1 MRQAARRTLPSG
13 LVGAALIGVCA
24 LVLPEPLSAAA
35 GSSREQPGASSPWRK
50 SPLHSSGDA
59 SRLTALL
66 PGRICPI
73 FSLVAPCQAGASP
86 LSVQRGVSPR
96 AASTPTPVPAAHRAL
111 LDRYCVT
118 CHNDRLRT
126 GGLSFEADSFHHVSR
141 DTEAWEKV
149 IRKLRSATMPPA
161 GRPRPEPARYTSF
174 AAWLEATVDAAAAED
189 PWPGRPT
196 ARRLNR
202 TEYTNAIRDLLGLE
216 IDGRALLPAD
226 DRAYGF
232 DNNAD
237 MLPMSTALLERYLS
251 AAAGISRLAVGD
263 PALPASVTTYN
274 VSRLR
279 LQAGRAGPDLPF
291 GSRGGA
297 VVRHYF
303 PLDAEYVVTARL
315 RRRRFREPQQL
326 DLRLDGE
333 RLELFQLGG
342 PRRPPSADPPSRAP
356 DEPLAVRL
364 RVTAGSHRVA
374 ATFVGR
380 MVAPE
385 GVRPAYFPVG
395 SISFGG
401 VRGAEARV
409 EAIDVAGPYDPTG
422 AGDTAS
428 RRRIFVC
435 RPADEARG
443 PEAEACAREI
453 LSALATR
460 AYRRPVAE
468 RELDTLLRFYREGR
482 EEGGA
487 FDAGI
492 QLAIE
497 RILLDASFL
506 VRVERDPVDAP
517 AGAAYRL
524 GDLEIASRL
533 SFFLWSSLPDDELL
547 AAAAAGQLG
556 DPATLRRQVRRLL
569 DDPRAKTLV
578 TDFASQWLHLGNLR
592 AAAPDVNAFP
602 EFDDDLR
609 EAFQRETELFLE
621 VQLREDRGL
630 LELLTADYTFVNER
644 LARHYGLD
652 GVHGSHFRRVT
663 LGDDRRAGLLG
674 HGSILTVTSYANRTS
689 PVVRGKWL
697 LENVLGAPP
706 PPPPPDVPPLEE
718 ADVSGAR
725 SMRERMER
733 HRANPVCASCHAQ
746 MDPLGFALENFDA
759 VGRWRDAA
767 DDGGPIDAVAALP
780 DGSRFEGP
788 GGLRRMLGDRGD
800 ELVSNVTARLMTY
813 ALGRG
818 VEAHDMPAIR
828 KIVREAQAGGYRW
841 SSIILG
847 VVESTPFLMRSTEP

>member
-1 MRQAARRTLPSG
+1 MPQTARRILPAG

-24 LVLPEPLSAAA
+24 LVSPEPLSAATA
-35 GSSREQPGASSPWRK
+35 PSGEQTGASM
-50 SPLHSSGDA
+50 
-59 SRLTALL
+59 
-66 PGRICPI
+66 
-73 FSLVAPCQAGASP
+73 
-86 LSVQRGVSPR
+86 
-96 AASTPTPVPAAHRAL
+96 PTPVPADHRAL
-111 LDRYCVT
+111 LDRYCVI
-118 CHNDRLRT
+118 CHNDRLQT
-126 GGLSFEADSFHHVSR
+126 AGLSFEADGFRDVGR

-149 IRKLRSATMPPA
+149 IRKLRSETMPPA
-161 GRPRPEPARYTSF
+161 GRPRPVPARYASF
-174 AAWLEATVDAAAAED
+174 ASWLETTIDRAADDD
-189 PWPGRPT
+189 PRPGQPT

-216 IDGRALLPAD
+216 IDGRALLPPD
-226 DRAYGF
+226 DMAYGF

-237 MLPMSTALLERYLS
+237 MLPMSAALLERYLS
-251 AAAGISRLAVGD
+251 AAGKISRLAVGD
-263 PALPASVTTYN
+263 PALRPSVTTYA

-279 LQAGRAGPDLPF
+279 LQNGRAGPDLPF

-315 RRRRFREPQQL
+315 RRRRFREPQHL

-333 RLELFQLGG
+333 RLELFRLGG
-342 PRRPPSADPPSRAP
+342 PRPPSAEPRSRAP

-364 RVTAGSHRVA
+364 RVAAGSHRIGV
-374 ATFVGR
+374 TFVEK

-385 GVRPAYFPVG
+385 GVRPAYLPVS

-409 EAIDVAGPYDPTG
+409 EAIDVAGPYNPTG

-435 RPADEARG
+435 RPAEDARAR
-443 PEAEACAREI
+443 EAEACAREI

-460 AYRRPVAE
+460 AYRHPVAE
-468 RELDTLLRFYREGR
+468 TELETLLRFYRDGR
-482 EEGGA
+482 EEGGT
-487 FDAGI
+487 FDAGV
-492 QLAIE
+492 QLALE
-497 RILLDASFL
+497 RILLDSSFL
-506 VRVERDPVDAP
+506 VRVERDPFDAP
-517 AGAAYRL
+517 ADTAYRL

-547 AAAAAGQLG
+547 AAAVDGALG
-556 DPATLRRQVRRLL
+556 DPAMLRRQVRRLL
-569 DDPRAKTLV
+569 DDPRAATLV
-578 TDFASQWLHLGNLR
+578 TDFASQWLHLRNLR

-609 EAFQRETELFLE
+609 DAFQRETELFLE
-621 VQLREDRGL
+621 AQLREDRGL

-644 LARHYGLD
+644 LARHYGID

-697 LENVLGAPP
+697 LENILGAPP

-725 SMRERMER
+725 SMRERIER
-733 HRANPVCASCHAQ
+733 HREHPVCASCHAQ

-767 DDGGPIDAVAALP
+767 EDGGPIDAVAALP

-788 GGLRRMLGDRGD
+788 DGLRRMLRDRG
-800 ELVSNVTARLMTY
+800 EEFVSNVTARLMTY

-828 KIVREAQAGGYRW
+828 KIVREAEPGGYRW
-841 SSIILG
+841 SSIVLG

>member
-1 MRQAARRTLPSG
+1 MRQAARRTLPAG
-13 LVGAALIGVCA
+13 LIGAALIGVCA
-24 LVLPEPLSAAA
+24 LVLPEPSSAAA
-35 GSSREQPGASSPWRK
+35 PSSAEQSA
-50 SPLHSSGDA
+50 
-59 SRLTALL
+59 
-66 PGRICPI
+66 
-73 FSLVAPCQAGASP
+73 AG
-86 LSVQRGVSPR
+86 
-96 AASTPTPVPAAHRAL
+96 TPTPVPAEHRAL

-118 CHNDRLRT
+118 CHNDRLQT
-126 GGLSFEADSFHHVSR
+126 GGLSFKADGFHDVGG
-141 DTEAWEKV
+141 DTEAWERV
-149 IRKLRSATMPPA
+149 IRKLRSRTMPPA
-161 GRPRPEPARYTSF
+161 GRPRPEPARYASF
-174 AAWLEATVDAAAAED
+174 AAWLEVTIDGAAAAD
-189 PWPGRPT
+189 PRPGRPT

-202 TEYTNAIRDLLGLE
+202 TEYANAIRDLLGLD
-216 IDGRALLPAD
+216 IDARALLPAD

-237 MLPMSTALLERYLS
+237 MLPMSTALLERYLT
-251 AAAGISRLAVGD
+251 AAARISRLAVGD
-263 PALPASVTTYN
+263 PALRPSVTTYG

-279 LQAGRAGPDLPF
+279 LQDGRAGPDLPF

-333 RLELFQLGG
+333 RLELFRLGG
-342 PRRPPSADPPSRAP
+342 APRPASAAPPPRGP

-364 RVTAGSHRVA
+364 RVPAGYHRVA
-374 ATFVGR
+374 ATFVEQ
-380 MVAPE
+380 MAAPE
-385 GVRPAYFPVG
+385 GVRPAYLPVAN
-395 SISFGG
+395 IAFGG
-401 VRGAEARV
+401 VRGAEARL
-409 EAIDVAGPYDPTG
+409 EAIDIAGPYDPTG
-422 AGDTAS
+422 AGDTPS

-435 RPADEARG
+435 RPADDASGR
-443 PEAEACAREI
+443 EAEACAREI

-468 RELDTLLRFYREGR
+468 GELETLLRFYRDGR
-482 EEGGA
+482 EEGGHRGGRGEA
-487 FDAGI
+487 GRFDAGI
-492 QLAIE
+492 QLALE
-497 RILLDASFL
+497 RILLDSSFL

-517 AGAAYRL
+517 PDTAYRL
-524 GDLEIASRL
+524 GDPEIASRL

-547 AAAAAGQLG
+547 ALAADGALG
-556 DPATLRRQVRRLL
+556 DPATRRRQVRRLL
-569 DDPRAKTLV
+569 DDPRSATLV
-578 TDFASQWLHLGNLR
+578 TSFASQWLHLGNLR

-609 EAFQRETELFLE
+609 DAFRRETELFLKA
-621 VQLREDRGL
+621 QLQEDRSV
-630 LELLTADYTFVNER
+630 LELLTADYTFLNER
-644 LARHYGLD
+644 LARHYGVD
-652 GVHGSHFRRVT
+652 GVHGGRFRRVT
-663 LGDDRRAGLLG
+663 LGGGRRAGLLG
-674 HGSILTVTSYANRTS
+674 HGSLLTVTSYANRTS

-733 HRANPVCASCHAQ
+733 HREHPACASCHAQ

-767 DDGGPIDAVAALP
+767 GDGGPIDAVAALP
-780 DGSRFEGP
+780 DGSRFAGP
-788 GGLRRMLGDRGD
+788 GGLRRMLVGRAD
-800 ELVSNVTARLMTY
+800 EFVANVTARLMTY

-818 VEAHDMPAIR
+818 VGAHDMPAIR
-828 KIVREAQAGGYRW
+828 KIVREAEPGGYRW
-841 SSIILG
+841 SAIVLG

>member
-1 MRQAARRTLPSG
+1 MRQVARRTLPAG
-13 LVGAALIGVCA
+13 LAGAALIGVCA
-24 LVLPEPLSAAA
+24 LVASGPLPAAA
-35 GSSREQPGASSPWRK
+35 APSGEQPE
-50 SPLHSSGDA
+50 
-59 SRLTALL
+59 
-66 PGRICPI
+66 
-73 FSLVAPCQAGASP
+73 AG
-86 LSVQRGVSPR
+86 V
-96 AASTPTPVPAAHRAL
+96 PTPVPADHRAL

-118 CHNDRLRT
+118 CHNDRLQT
-126 GGLSFEADSFHHVSR
+126 GGLSFEADGFHHVGR

-161 GRPRPEPARYTSF
+161 GRPRPEPARYASF
-174 AAWLEATVDAAAAED
+174 ASWLEATIDRAAAD
-189 PWPGRPT
+189 RPRPGRPT

-226 DRAYGF
+226 DMAYGF

-237 MLPMSTALLERYLS
+237 MLPMSPALLERYLS
-251 AAAGISRLAVGD
+251 AAARISRLAVGD
-263 PALPASVTTYN
+263 PALRPSVTTYN
-274 VSRLR
+274 VSRFR
-279 LQAGRAGPDLPF
+279 LQDGRASPDLPF

-297 VVRHYF
+297 VVQHYF

-315 RRRRFREPQQL
+315 RGRRFRETQQL

-333 RLELFQLGG
+333 RLELFLVGG
-342 PRRPPSADPPSRAP
+342 PRRPPSADPPSRTP
-356 DEPLAVRL
+356 GDPPPVRL
-364 RVTAGSHRVA
+364 RVAAGSHRVG
-374 ATFVGR
+374 ATFVEKR
-380 MVAPE
+380 VAPE
-385 GVRPAYFPVG
+385 GVRPAYLPVS

-401 VRGAEARV
+401 ARGAEARL
-409 EAIDVAGPYDPTG
+409 EAIDVAGPYNATG
-422 AGDTAS
+422 AGDTES

-435 RPADEARG
+435 RPADDARG
-443 PEAEACAREI
+443 IEAETCAREI

-460 AYRRPVAE
+460 AYRRPVAAG
-468 RELDTLLRFYREGR
+468 ELETLLRFYRDGR
-482 EEGGA
+482 EEGGR

-492 QLAIE
+492 QLALE
-497 RILLDASFL
+497 RILLDSSFL

-517 AGAAYRL
+517 ADTAYRL
-524 GDLEIASRL
+524 GDFEIASRL

-547 AAAAAGQLG
+547 AVAADGALR
-556 DPATLRRQVRRLL
+556 DPAILRQQVRRLL
-569 DDPRAKTLV
+569 GDPRATTLV
-578 TDFASQWLHLGNLR
+578 TNFASQWLHLRNLR

-621 VQLREDRGL
+621 AQLREDRGL
-630 LELLTADYTFVNER
+630 LELLTADYTYLNER
-644 LARHYGLD
+644 LARHYGID

-697 LENVLGAPP
+697 LENILGAPP
-706 PPPPPDVPPLEE
+706 PPPPPDVPPLAEN
-718 ADVSGAR
+718 DVSGAR

-733 HRANPVCASCHAQ
+733 HREHPACASCHAQ

-788 GGLRRMLGDRGD
+788 DGLRRMLHDRGD
-800 ELVSNVTARLMTY
+800 EFVSNFTARLMTY

-828 KIVREAQAGGYRW
+828 KIVREAEAGGYRW
-841 SSIILG
+841 SSIVLG

>member
-1 MRQAARRTLPSG
+1 MQQAARRNLPAG
-13 LVGAALIGVCA
+13 LAGAALIGVLA
-24 LVLPEPLSAAA
+24 SVWPEPLSAAA
-35 GSSREQPGASSPWRK
+35 APAGEQPE
-50 SPLHSSGDA
+50 
-59 SRLTALL
+59 
-66 PGRICPI
+66 
-73 FSLVAPCQAGASP
+73 AGM
-86 LSVQRGVSPR
+86 R
-96 AASTPTPVPAAHRAL
+96 TPVPSEHRAL

-126 GGLSFEADSFHHVSR
+126 GNLSFEADGFHHVGR
-141 DTEAWEKV
+141 DTEGWERV

-161 GRPRPEPARYTSF
+161 GRPRPEPARYASF
-174 AAWLEATVDAAAAED
+174 AAWLEATIDRAAAAD
-189 PWPGRPT
+189 PRPGRPT

-216 IDGRALLPAD
+216 IDGRALLPPD
-226 DRAYGF
+226 DMAYGF

-237 MLPMSTALLERYLS
+237 MLPMSPALLERYLS
-251 AAAGISRLAVGD
+251 AAARISRLAVGD
-263 PALPASVTTYN
+263 PALRPSVTTYN

-279 LQAGRAGPDLPF
+279 LQDGRVGPDLPF

-303 PLDAEYVVTARL
+303 PLDAEYVVSARL
-315 RRRRFREPQQL
+315 RGRRLRETQQL

-333 RLELFQLGG
+333 RLELFGLGG
-342 PRRPPSADPPSRAP
+342 ARRPPSADRSSRASG
-356 DEPLAVRL
+356 DPLQVRL
-364 RVTAGSHRVA
+364 RVAAGSRRVA
-374 ATFVGR
+374 ATFVEK

-385 GVRPAYFPVG
+385 GVRPAYLPVS

-401 VRGAEARV
+401 VRGAEARL

-422 AGDTAS
+422 AGDTSS

-435 RPADEARG
+435 RPADDARAG
-443 PEAEACAREI
+443 EAETCARAI

-468 RELDTLLRFYREGR
+468 TELETLLRFYRDGHE
-482 EEGGA
+482 EEGT

-492 QLAIE
+492 RFALE
-497 RILLDASFL
+497 RILLDSSFL

-517 AGAAYRL
+517 ADAAYRL
-524 GDLEIASRL
+524 GDFEIASRL
-533 SFFLWSSLPDDELL
+533 SFFLWSSLPDDQLL
-547 AAAAAGQLG
+547 AAADGALG
-556 DPATLRRQVRRLL
+556 DPAMRRRQVRRML
-569 DDPRAKTLV
+569 DDPRAKSLV
-578 TDFASQWLHLGNLR
+578 TNFASQWLHLRNLR

-609 EAFQRETELFLE
+609 DALQRETELFLE
-621 VQLREDRGL
+621 AQLREDRSV

-663 LGDDRRAGLLG
+663 PGDDRRAGLLG

-697 LENVLGAPP
+697 LENILGAPP
-706 PPPPPDVPPLEE
+706 PPPPADVPPLEE
-718 ADVSGAR
+718 NDVSGAR

-733 HRANPVCASCHAQ
+733 HRENPVCASCHAQ

-759 VGRWRDAA
+759 VGRWRDLAE
-767 DDGGPIDAVAALP
+767 DGGPIDAVAALP

-800 ELVSNVTARLMTY
+800 ELVSNVTTRLMTY

-828 KIVREAQAGGYRW
+828 KIVREAEAGGYRW
-841 SSIILG
+841 SSIVLG
-847 VVESTPFLMRSTEP
+847 VVDSTPFLMRSTEP

>member
-1 MRQAARRTLPSG
+1 MRQAARRSLPAG
-13 LVGAALIGVCA
+13 LVGAALIGVSA
-24 LVLPEPLSAAA
+24 FVASGPLPAAA
-35 GSSREQPGASSPWRK
+35 APSREQPGA
-50 SPLHSSGDA
+50 
-59 SRLTALL
+59 
-66 PGRICPI
+66 
-73 FSLVAPCQAGASP
+73 GA
-86 LSVQRGVSPR
+86 
-96 AASTPTPVPAAHRAL
+96 PTPVPPEHRAL

-118 CHNDRLRT
+118 CHNDRLQT
-126 GGLSFEADSFHHVSR
+126 GGLSFDADGFHHVGR
-141 DTEAWEKV
+141 DTEAWERV
-149 IRKLRSATMPPA
+149 IHKLRSATMPPA
-161 GRPRPEPARYTSF
+161 GRPRPEPARYASL
-174 AAWLEATVDAAAAED
+174 AAWLEATIDRAAAAD
-189 PWPGRPT
+189 PRPGRPT

-202 TEYTNAIRDLLGLE
+202 TEYVNAIRDLLGLQ
-216 IDGRALLPAD
+216 IDGRALLPPD
-226 DRAYGF
+226 DMAFGF

-237 MLPMSTALLERYLS
+237 MLPMSPALLERYLS
-251 AAAGISRLAVGD
+251 AAARISRLAVGD
-263 PALPASVTTYN
+263 PAVRPSVTTHD

-279 LQAGRAGPDLPF
+279 LQDGRAGPDLPF

-303 PLDAEYVVTARL
+303 PLDAEYVITARL

-333 RLELFQLGG
+333 RLELFRLGE
-342 PRRPPSADPPSRAP
+342 RPTSADARSRAP

-364 RVTAGSHRVA
+364 RVGAGAHDVA
-374 ATFVGR
+374 ATFVER

-385 GVRPAYFPVG
+385 GVRPAYLPVS

-409 EAIDVAGPYDPTG
+409 EAIDIAGPYDPTG

-428 RRRIFVC
+428 RRRIFGC
-435 RPADEARG
+435 RPPGDAPAS
-443 PEAEACAREI
+443 EAEACAREI

-468 RELDTLLRFYREGR
+468 GELETLLRFHRNGR

-492 QLAIE
+492 RFALE
-497 RILLDASFL
+497 RILLDSSFL

-517 AGAAYRL
+517 AGTAYRL
-524 GDLEIASRL
+524 GDHEIASRL

-547 AAAAAGQLG
+547 AAALDGTLG
-556 DPATLRRQVRRLL
+556 DPATRRRHVRRML
-569 DDPRAKTLV
+569 DDPRASALV
-578 TDFASQWLHLGNLR
+578 TDFASQWLHLRNLR

-602 EFDDDLR
+602 EFDDDVRDAL
-609 EAFQRETELFLE
+609 QRETELFLE
-621 VQLREDRGL
+621 AQLREDRGL
-630 LELLTADYTFVNER
+630 LELLTADYTFLNER
-644 LARHYGLD
+644 LARHYGID
-652 GVHGSHFRRVT
+652 GVHGSRFRRVT
-663 LGDDRRAGLLG
+663 LGGGRRAGLLG
-674 HGSILTVTSYANRTS
+674 HGAILTVTSYANRTS

-697 LENVLGAPP
+697 LENMLGAPP

-718 ADVSGAR
+718 TDVSGAR
-725 SMRERMER
+725 SMRERMVR
-733 HRANPVCASCHAQ
+733 HRANPACASCHAQ

-767 DDGGPIDAVAALP
+767 EDGSPIDAAGALP

-788 GGLRRMLGDRGD
+788 AGLRRMLLDRG
-800 ELVSNVTARLMTY
+800 EEFVTNVTARLMTY

-818 VEAHDMPAIR
+818 LEAHDMPAIR
-828 KIVREAQAGGYRW
+828 KIVREAGPGGYRW
-841 SSIILG
+841 SSIVLG

>member
-1 MRQAARRTLPSG
+1 MQQAARRNLPAG
-13 LVGAALIGVCA
+13 LAGAALIGVLA
-24 LVLPEPLSAAA
+24 SVWPEPLSAAA
-35 GSSREQPGASSPWRK
+35 APAGEQPE
-50 SPLHSSGDA
+50 
-59 SRLTALL
+59 
-66 PGRICPI
+66 
-73 FSLVAPCQAGASP
+73 AGM
-86 LSVQRGVSPR
+86 R
-96 AASTPTPVPAAHRAL
+96 TPVPSEHRAL

-126 GGLSFEADSFHHVSR
+126 GNLSFEADGFHHVGR
-141 DTEAWEKV
+141 DTEGWERV
-149 IRKLRSATMPPA
+149 IRKLRCGRRRCRRPAGRAPSPPGTRPSPPGWKPPSTGPPPPTRVPA
-161 GRPRPEPARYTSF
+161 GRP
-174 AAWLEATVDAAAAED
+174 
-189 PWPGRPT
+189 

-216 IDGRALLPAD
+216 IDGRALLPPD
-226 DRAYGF
+226 DMAYGF

-237 MLPMSTALLERYLS
+237 MLPMSPALLERYLS
-251 AAAGISRLAVGD
+251 AAARISRLAVGD
-263 PALPASVTTYN
+263 PALRPSVTTYN

-279 LQAGRAGPDLPF
+279 LQDGRVGPDLPF

-315 RRRRFREPQQL
+315 RGRRLRETQQL

-333 RLELFQLGG
+333 RLELFGLGG
-342 PRRPPSADPPSRAP
+342 ARRPPSADRSSRASG
-356 DEPLAVRL
+356 DPLQVRL
-364 RVTAGSHRVA
+364 RVAAGSRRVA
-374 ATFVGR
+374 ATFVEK

-385 GVRPAYFPVG
+385 GVRPAYLPVS

-401 VRGAEARV
+401 VRGAEARL
-409 EAIDVAGPYDPTG
+409 EAIDIAGPYNATG

-435 RPADEARG
+435 RPADDARAS
-443 PEAEACAREI
+443 EAETCAREI

-460 AYRRPVAE
+460 ADRRPVAE
-468 RELDTLLRFYREGR
+468 GELETLLRFYRDGH

-492 QLAIE
+492 RFAIE
-497 RILLDASFL
+497 RILLDSSFL

-517 AGAAYRL
+517 ADAAYRL
-524 GDLEIASRL
+524 GDFEIASRL

-547 AAAAAGQLG
+547 ALAAEGALG
-556 DPATLRRQVRRLL
+556 DPAMRRRQVRRML
-569 DDPRAKTLV
+569 DDRRAATLV
-578 TDFASQWLHLGNLR
+578 TDFASQWLHLRNLR

-609 EAFQRETELFLE
+609 DAFQRETELFLE
-621 VQLREDRGL
+621 AQLREDRSL
-630 LELLTADYTFVNER
+630 LELLTADHTFLNER
-644 LARHYGLD
+644 LARHYGID

-663 LGDDRRAGLLG
+663 LGGGRRAGLLG

-697 LENVLGAPP
+697 LENILGAPP
-706 PPPPPDVPPLEE
+706 PPPPPDAPPREE

-733 HRANPVCASCHAQ
+733 HRENPVCASCHAQ

-759 VGRWRDAA
+759 VGRWRDLAE
-767 DDGGPIDAVAALP
+767 DGGPIDAVAALP

-800 ELVSNVTARLMTY
+800 ELVSNVTTRLMTY

-828 KIVREAQAGGYRW
+828 KIVREAEAGGYRW
-841 SSIILG
+841 SSIVLG
-847 VVESTPFLMRSTEP
+847 VVDSTPFLMRSTEP

>member
-1 MRQAARRTLPSG
+1 M
-13 LVGAALIGVCA
+13 
-24 LVLPEPLSAAA
+24 
-35 GSSREQPGASSPWRK
+35 
-50 SPLHSSGDA
+50 
-59 SRLTALL
+59 
-66 PGRICPI
+66 
-73 FSLVAPCQAGASP
+73 
-86 LSVQRGVSPR
+86 
-96 AASTPTPVPAAHRAL
+96 

-126 GGLSFEADSFHHVSR
+126 GGLSFEADGFHHVGR
-141 DTEAWEKV
+141 DTEAWERV

-161 GRPRPEPARYTSF
+161 GRPRPEPARYASF
-174 AAWLEATVDAAAAED
+174 ASWLEATIDRVAAAD
-189 PWPGRPT
+189 PRPGRPT

-202 TEYTNAIRDLLGLE
+202 TEYTNAIRDLLDLE
-216 IDGRALLPAD
+216 IDGRALLPPD
-226 DRAYGF
+226 GMAYGF

-251 AAAGISRLAVGD
+251 AAARISRLAVGD
-263 PALPASVTTYN
+263 PAHRPSVTSYD

-279 LQAGRAGPDLPF
+279 RQDGRAGPDLPF

-297 VVRHYF
+297 VAEHYF

-315 RRRRFREPQQL
+315 RRRRFREVQQL

-342 PRRPPSADPPSRAP
+342 ARRPPSAETPARGPDDP
-356 DEPLAVRL
+356 LQVRL
-364 RVTAGSHRVA
+364 RVSAGLRRVA
-374 ATFVGR
+374 ATFVER

-385 GVRPAYFPVG
+385 GVRPAYLPVG

-401 VRGAEARV
+401 IRGAEARV
-409 EAIDVAGPYDPTG
+409 EAIEIAGPYNATG

-435 RPADEARG
+435 RPADDAG
-443 PEAEACAREI
+443 AAEAEACAREI

-468 RELDTLLRFYREGR
+468 SELETLLRFYRDGR

-492 QLAIE
+492 RFALE
-497 RILLDASFL
+497 RILLDSSFL
-506 VRVERDPVDAP
+506 VRIERDPVDAP
-517 AGAAYRL
+517 ADAAYRL
-524 GDLEIASRL
+524 GDIEIASRL

-547 AAAAAGQLG
+547 AAAADGTLG
-556 DPATLRRQVRRLL
+556 DPAARRRQVRRML
-569 DDPRAKTLV
+569 DDPRASALV
-578 TDFASQWLHLGNLR
+578 TDFASQWLHLRNLR

-609 EAFQRETELFLE
+609 EGFRRETELFLE
-621 VQLREDRGL
+621 AQIREDRGL
-630 LELLTADYTFVNER
+630 LELLAADYTFLNER
-644 LARHYGLD
+644 LARHYGID

-663 LGDDRRAGLLG
+663 LAGDRRAGLLG
-674 HGSILTVTSYANRTS
+674 HGGILTVTSYANRTS

-697 LENVLGAPP
+697 LENILGAPP
-706 PPPPPDVPPLEE
+706 PPPPPDVPPLDA
-718 ADVSGAR
+718 ADVSGVR
-725 SMRERMER
+725 SMRERLER
-733 HRANPVCASCHAQ
+733 HRASPACASCHAQ

-759 VGRWRDAA
+759 VGRWRDTAG
-767 DDGGPIDAVAALP
+767 DGGPLDAAGALP

-788 GGLRRMLGDRGD
+788 AGLRRMLLDRGD
-800 ELVSNVTARLMTY
+800 EFVTNVTARLMTY

-818 VEAHDMPAIR
+818 LEAHDMPAIR
-828 KIVREAQAGGYRW
+828 RIVREAEPGGYRW
-841 SSIILG
+841 SSIVLG
-847 VVESTPFLMRSTEP
+847 VVESAPFLMRSTEP